1 MCNQAHRH
9 SIHCIVPPYMTDQ
22 LVRSSNPDIRD
33 RALATLKISAAFRA
47 ERKFAQSFPSLMVYA
62 LSAEQGKNRVIYDAR
77 QTDNLMK
84 AIVRKEGEPAGDDE
98 AVNEAYEYSG
108 DTYDFFEK
116 LFQRNSL
123 DDKGMTLI
131 STVHVAESDYRG
143 GYVPMSNAFWNG
155 ELMAYGDGDGIIF
168 NRFTQSLDVVG
179 HELTHGVQSFT
190 SNLNY
195 YGQPGALNEHFSDVF
210 GILIRQW
217 KTQER
222 AETANWTIGSE
233 VLVPAETRRGIR
245 DMLNPGKAYVDDP
258 DLGTDPQPGHMNDLY
273 TGPYDNNGVH
283 INSGIPNRVFAL
295 VATELGGNAWEVA
308 GRIWYDTLLQLTNSS
323 QFNDCARLTIQNA
336 GSLFGEAE
344 KKVVQNAWK
353 TVGLTL

>member
-1 MCNQAHRH
+1 MCTCSHRH

-22 LVRSSNPDIRD
+22 LVQSSNPEVRA
-33 RALATLKISAAFRA
+33 RALATVKISSALRA
-47 ERKFAQSFPSLMVYA
+47 ERQFSQAFPSLRA
-62 LSAEQGKNRVIYDAR
+62 HSFAAEQGKDRVIYDAR
-77 QTDNLMK
+77 QTDRLKNV
-84 AIVRKEGEPAGDDE
+84 IVRREGQEAGNDV
-98 AVNEAYEYSG
+98 AVNEAYDYSG
-108 DTYDFFEK
+108 DTYDFYESI
-116 LFQRNSL
+116 FQRNSL
-123 DDKGMTLI
+123 DDRGMTLI
-131 STVHVAESDYRG
+131 SAVHVAEPDYRG
-143 GYVPMSNAFWNG
+143 GFVPMNNAFWNG

-190 SNLNY
+190 SNLTY

-217 KTQER
+217 KKQEE
-222 AETANWTIGSE
+222 AKTANWTIGSE
-233 VLVPAETRRGIR
+233 VLVPAATRHGIR

-295 VATELGGNAWEVA
+295 VATELGGNAWDVA
-308 GRIWYDTLLQLTNSS
+308 GRIWYDTMLQLTSS
-323 QFNDCARLTIQNA
+323 GQFKDCAKLTVQIA
-336 GSLFGEAE
+336 GSQFGEAE
-344 KKVVQNAWK
+344 KKVVSNAWK
-353 TVGLTL
+353 TVGLTI